1 MKRLLITLA
10 LASGLIFPA
19 WAEQRSVTLSIS
31 GMTCPV
37 CPITVRKALEKV
49 NGVSSAK
56 VDYDSKSATVVFDDQ
71 ITETDALIKA
81 TEHAGYPSTVTGTDP
96 S

>member
-10 LASGLIFPA
+10 LASSLISPA
-19 WAEQRSVTLSIS
+19 WAEQRSVTLSVS

-49 NGVSSAK
+49 NGVSSAR

-81 TEHAGYPSTVTGTDP
+81 TEHAGYPSTVIGADP